1 MRATAVPQERPKVA
15 THALLLRTV
24 ARQVGTLFAPT
35 VHGTVKGHVTQGR
48 WEEVLLGPVNDILGR
63 PGKGLRAQLVDA
75 GFAMVQPGGR
85 APAAAAALIEIL
97 HAGSLVID
105 DIEDDAK
112 TRRGGK
118 AIHRVHGTGKALNA
132 GNFMYFLAVRQI
144 EELALPA
151 AAELRLFRMVTRTML
166 DSHRGQALDLGLRL
180 GEVSQAEV
188 PTLVAETSL
197 LKTAALT
204 ALATGLG
211 ALCAGG
217 SDEQVATL
225 AELGREVGLAL
236 QQLDD
241 LGDLSGR
248 APPARRFEDLRNGR
262 LTWPWAWAAEALA
275 PIDYRRFEAVAQSL
289 AGANLGL
296 RPNPRA
302 LAAALLRVAGE
313 HRRQFILHRLRGMLG
328 ELNAAF
334 PGGGGI
340 ESLRALLAVLE
351 GAYG

>member
-1 MRATAVPQERPKVA
+1 MRATAVPQARPKR
-15 THALLLRTV
+15 ALHESWLRTV
-24 ARQVGTLFAPT
+24 EGQLGALFAPT
-35 VHGTVKGHVTQGR
+35 VHPTVKRGVSAGR

-75 GFAMVQPGGR
+75 GFAMVQPGRR

-118 AIHRVHGTGKALNA
+118 AIHRVHGAGKALNA
-132 GNFMYFLAVRQI
+132 GNFMYFLAAQQI
-144 EELALPA
+144 EELGLPP
-151 AAELRLFRMVTRTML
+151 AAELRLHRMVTRTML
-166 DSHRGQALDLGLRL
+166 DCHRGQALDLGLRV
-180 GEVSQAEV
+180 GEVAQSDV

-211 ALCAGG
+211 VLVAGG
-217 SDEQVATL
+217 SDEQVA
-225 AELGREVGLAL
+225 AMAGFGREVGLAL

-241 LGDLSGR
+241 LGDLSGKG
-248 APPARRFEDLRNGR
+248 AAARRYEDLRNGR

-275 PIDYRRFEAVAQSL
+275 PIDYRRFEAVARAL

-296 RPNPRA
+296 RPNAGA

-328 ELNAAF
+328 ELDASFA
-334 PGGGGI
+334 GGGGS
-340 ESLRALLAVLE
+340 ERLRTLLAVLE
-351 GAYG
+351 AGYG